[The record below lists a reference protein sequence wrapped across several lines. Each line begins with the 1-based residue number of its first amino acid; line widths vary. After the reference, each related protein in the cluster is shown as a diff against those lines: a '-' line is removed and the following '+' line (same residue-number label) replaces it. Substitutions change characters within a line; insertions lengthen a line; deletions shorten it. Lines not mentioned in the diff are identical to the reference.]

1 MSYGTPG
8 SIEGHVEGYTIKERN
23 NYGVAFYSDNICIG
37 RNGKRYYHDY
47 QPSKTDK
54 KVKTIEQIFTDAL
67 YDFFASASIGNIE
80 YQDYCDTYY
89 PPFGDESDA
98 EKEERIEQA
107 QDMYKAHRRAYKALL
122 RLAPDEAS
130 NAMDKGKIWRKS
142 R

>member
-1 MSYGTPG
+1 MGYGTPG

-23 NYGVAFYSDNICIG
+23 NYGIVFYADNICIS
-37 RNGKRYYHDY
+37 RNGKRYYHEY
-47 QPSKTDK
+47 RPSKADK

-67 YDFFASASIGNIE
+67 YDFFASASIGNMK

-89 PPFGDESDA
+89 SPFGDESDA

-107 QDMYKAHRRAYKALL
+107 QDMYRAHRRAYKALI
-122 RLAPDEAS
+122 RLAPDEAL
-130 NAMDKGKIWRKS
+130 NAIDKGEKWLKS